1 MLHTYLS
8 VTKRKTKGF
17 FFSFRSKNELNNQH
31 EKSTFPLHLW
41 GIQIWCY
48 WVNCIKF
55 FDEHAKSKFSSLPK
69 HDKYCTKS
77 VQKNWKFLPLL
88 KWIFKKNI
96 AENLQKKMQMF
107 YVKVL
112 KIFSGRNEWEYD
124 HDKSAFLQPNLQ
136 QIQRKTDSFSE
147 PVIFTNKKLKRKT
160 NLKLL
165 Y

>member
-1 MLHTYLS
+1 
-8 VTKRKTKGF
+8 
-17 FFSFRSKNELNNQH
+17 
-31 EKSTFPLHLW
+31 
-41 GIQIWCY
+41 
-48 WVNCIKF
+48 
-55 FDEHAKSKFSSLPK
+55 
-69 HDKYCTKS
+69 
-77 VQKNWKFLPLL
+77 
-88 KWIFKKNI
+88 
-96 AENLQKKMQMF
+96 MQMF